1 MKILILIIYVFPSI
15 AFSQY
20 DFGLKAGMNGVDLI
34 NKSTYENSTDYKPKL
49 AFNGGIYLS
58 FNFIDKLNI
67 LGELV
72 YSNKG
77 ARYSDE
83 NNGSLGTLNLNYI
96 NLSYL
101 ASYQIN
107 KDFDMQ
113 AGLEFGY
120 LINTVSKFE
129 NVTVSDYRSY
139 DNFDFGLITGVK
151 YHLFDN
157 ASLDLRYIIGLI
169 RPFSDEVLFTND
181 EGVFR
186 SETVYYRNHLIQLN
200 FSYIL
205 LRGLK
210 L

>member
-34 NKSTYENSTDYKPKL
+34 NKSTFENSTDYKPKL

-120 LINTVSKFE
+120 LINMVSK
-129 NVTVSDYRSY
+129 
-139 DNFDFGLITGVK
+139 
-151 YHLFDN
+151 FDN